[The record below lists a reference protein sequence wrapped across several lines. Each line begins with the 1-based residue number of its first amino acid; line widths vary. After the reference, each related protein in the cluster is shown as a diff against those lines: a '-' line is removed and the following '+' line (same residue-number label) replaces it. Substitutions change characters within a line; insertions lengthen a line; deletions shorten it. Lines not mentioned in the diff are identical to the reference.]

1 MYGKNGKYTDRPKWF
16 SYLFIIAFILFLS
29 SVLYYL
35 LKAFFDSN
43 DKDFGLTVLTTFSI
57 LLITPLVIYLTYH
70 LFFGFRK
77 VTDWELTEKGYKTT
91 QTDLMTK
98 ETTSSEFLFSQ
109 AVQCLISPLSVSVYS
124 ANSTGKTRYNKYI
137 LLNIVYRKNDGILDV
152 FQFSHYDEAELYPW
166 LVKLREHNVPL
177 EITDYELSKVS
188 AVDLLPVVQHEVE
201 RIPYTLGDTLKDF
214 GLMTVTTDKPNDYTQ
229 HMTRRMLDAN
239 KFVKNKLANKKI
251 FTVQLL
257 VMIAFL
263 SLFYKEYN
271 SDETLKLPA
280 QIVFYISFSIF
291 FILYLYGLPKI
302 KLLAFLKFGGIFI
315 LQWIIAL
322 IIVDVIIQSLSEP
335 FITSIVFDII
345 RFVFFSPVISIG
357 AILARA
363 IRPALYHEK
372 YSKDLEKLN
381 QGNNTAAS

>member
-1 MYGKNGKYTDRPKWF
+1 MYGNNGKYTDRPKWY
-16 SYLFIIAFILFLS
+16 SYLIMIAFILFLS

-35 LKAFFDSN
+35 VKAFVDSN
-43 DKDFGLTVLTTFSI
+43 DRDFGLTLLTAFSI

-91 QTDLMTK
+91 QTDLKTK

-109 AVQCLISPLSVSVYS
+109 AVQCLISPLSVSVYR
-124 ANSTGKTRYNKYI
+124 ANSTAKTRYNKYI
-137 LLNIVYRKNDGILDV
+137 LLNIVYRKNDGVLDV

-166 LVKLREHNVPL
+166 LVKLRQHNVPL

-214 GLMTVTTDKPNDYTQ
+214 GLMTVTTNKPNDYTL
-229 HMTRRMLDAN
+229 HMTKRLLDAN

-251 FTVQLL
+251 FTVQFLA
-257 VMIAFL
+257 MIVFL

-280 QIVFYISFSIF
+280 QIIFYISFSIF
-291 FILYLYGLPKI
+291 FILYLYGVPKI
-302 KLLAFLKFGGIFI
+302 KFLAFLKFAGIFV

-322 IIVDVIIQSLSEP
+322 LLVDLIIQSLVEP
-335 FITSIVFDII
+335 FIASIFFDIF
-345 RFVFFSPVISIG
+345 RFVFYSPIISIV

-372 YSKDLEKLN
+372 YRNDLEKLN
-381 QGNNTAAS
+381 RGKDTAAS

>member
-1 MYGKNGKYTDRPKWF
+1 MYGKNGKYTDRPKWY
-16 SYLFIIAFILFLS
+16 SYLIMIAFILFLS

-35 LKAFFDSN
+35 VKAFVDSN
-43 DKDFGLTVLTTFSI
+43 DRDFGLTLLTAFSI

-91 QTDLMTK
+91 QTDLKTK

-109 AVQCLISPLSVSVYS
+109 AVQCLISPLSVSVYR
-124 ANSTGKTRYNKYI
+124 ANSTAKTRYNKYI
-137 LLNIVYRKNDGILDV
+137 LLNIVYRKNDGVLDV

-166 LVKLREHNVPL
+166 LVKLRQHNVPL
-177 EITDYELSKVS
+177 EITDYELSKVP

-214 GLMTVTTDKPNDYTQ
+214 GLMTVTTNKPNDYTLY
-229 HMTRRMLDAN
+229 MTKRLLVAN

-251 FTVQLL
+251 FTVQFLA
-257 VMIAFL
+257 MIVFL

-271 SDETLKLPA
+271 SDETLKLLA
-280 QIVFYISFSIF
+280 QIIFYISFSIF
-291 FILYLYGLPKI
+291 FILYLYGVPKI
-302 KLLAFLKFGGIFI
+302 KFLVFLKFAGIFV

-322 IIVDVIIQSLSEP
+322 LLVDLIIQSLAEP
-335 FITSIVFDII
+335 FVASIFFDIF
-345 RFVFFSPVISIG
+345 RFVFYSPIISIV

-372 YSKDLEKLN
+372 YRNDLEKLN
-381 QGNNTAAS
+381 RGKDTAAS